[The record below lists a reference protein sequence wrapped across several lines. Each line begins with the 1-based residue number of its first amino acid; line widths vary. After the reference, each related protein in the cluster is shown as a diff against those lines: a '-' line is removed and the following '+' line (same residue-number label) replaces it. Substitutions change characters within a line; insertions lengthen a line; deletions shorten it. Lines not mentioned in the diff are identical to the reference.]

1 MIPTVPLKFLETTS
15 RVTTSGKA
23 KASATDACGIA
34 RFQLK
39 KFGFSFT
46 SWLPGSGIIWVYV
59 RSLPHAFK
67 AVSVRPPVELPK

>member
-1 MIPTVPLKFLETTS
+1 VLDVALIVATVPLKFFETTS

-23 KASATDACGIA
+23 KASATDACGID

-46 SWLPGSGIIWVYV
+46 SWLAGSGIIWV
-59 RSLPHAFK
+59 
-67 AVSVRPPVELPK
+67 